1 MSPAF
6 KNVALIGRYKS
17 KEVAKPIVSLGKF
30 LETLNCRVLVDQ
42 DTAEVSGV
50 NRFPVADYAAIGK
63 KADLAIVLGGDGSM
77 LSAARALAPYR
88 VPLVGVNRGRLGF
101 MTDVGLSTMRRAIG
115 AVIAGRYSSES
126 RTMLAVELHR
136 GKRRVLV
143 STALNDVV
151 VAKGGIGRLIELVVH
166 IDGQFVYD
174 MRSDGLI
181 TATPTGSTAYA
192 LSSGGPILHPRM
204 AAFALVPI
212 SPHTLSNRPIAL
224 HDRAHIEIVLRQA
237 EEARLHLDGQ
247 PFGNLEQGDRVSI
260 RRARSPVRFIHPEG
274 YDYFAMLRGKLHWTE
289 NPL

>member
-1 MSPAF
+1 MPPAF
-6 KNVALIGRYKS
+6 KNIALIGRYKS
-17 KEVAKPIVSLGKF
+17 KEVARPITALGKF
-30 LETLNCRVLVDQ
+30 LETHNCGVLVDSA
-42 DTAEVSGV
+42 TAEASGV
-50 NRFPVADYAAIGK
+50 RRFPVADYAAIGRQ
-63 KADLAIVLGGDGSM
+63 ADLAVVLGGDGSM

-88 VPLVGVNRGRLGF
+88 VPLLGVNRGRLGF
-101 MTDVGLSTMRRAIG
+101 MTDVTLGTMRRAVSD
-115 AVIAGRYSSES
+115 VIAGKYSSED

-136 GKRRVLV
+136 GKRRVLA

-151 VAKGGIGRLIELVVH
+151 VSKGGVGRLIELEVR

-224 HDRAHIEIVLRQA
+224 YDRANIEIILRQA
-237 EEARLHLDGQ
+237 QEARLHLDGQ
-247 PFGNLEQGDRVSI
+247 PFGDLAPGDRVLI
-260 RRARSPVRFIHPEG
+260 CRARRPVRFIHPAG
-274 YDYFAMLRGKLHWTE
+274 YDYFSMLRGKLHWTE
-289 NPL
+289 SPL